1 MMLSA
6 FWAALEWAS
15 MSSGADLF
23 VVCKHCGSQVSPYI
37 TECPYCGHRLRR
49 RAPKL
54 PRTIGLHRSSAGG
67 SMAQA
72 GARESRA
79 RGAPLGRFLGR
90 SRSRPG
96 AIGLAGGRARG
107 LSWSRPYATAAL
119 VVAGAGVWL
128 AFRGAFLHEYQI
140 DVAGPLQG
148 QWWRLFTTQ
157 FVYGSGIYA
166 FVVLATVA
174 LFGSLLERRHGPLTV
189 LVVFFGCGVS
199 GVLVALA
206 IYPAPLVL
214 GANGAALGLLAAWSV
229 PDLRAARSHRY
240 YEGDLLGVAAFA
252 AVLLAIPFA
261 FPRPEASWAAGVTGG
276 LVGLVFGVGLS
287 QVSSAGSP

>member
-1 MMLSA
+1 
-6 FWAALEWAS
+6 

-67 SMAQA
+67 GMAQA
-72 GARESRA
+72 GGRESEA

-90 SRSRPG
+90 GRSRPG
-96 AIGLAGGRARG
+96 AIGLARGRARG

-119 VVAGAGVWL
+119 VVASCGVWL
-128 AFRGAFLHEYQI
+128 AFRGGFLHAYQI
-140 DVAGPLQG
+140 DVTGPLRG
-148 QWWRLFTTQ
+148 QWWRLFSTQ
-157 FVYGSGIYA
+157 FAYGNGVGGVYA

-174 LFGSLLERRHGPLTV
+174 LFGGLLERRHGPLTV

-229 PDLRAARSHRY
+229 PDLLAARSHTY

-252 AVLLAIPFA
+252 AALLAIPFA
-261 FPRPEASWAAGVTGG
+261 LGEASWVAGVTGG
-276 LVGLVFGVGLS
+276 LVGLVLGIGLS